1 MEHLV
6 SIAINVDDEDIK
18 AKIEDRIAKEVSDR
32 LVEKISSYMFAK
44 YGGVNNA
51 TAQIIDT
58 VVNKYKKE
66 IIETAVKDV
75 SLSIKR
81 SPKYRTVLNK
91 IEKIGT
97 ELEEYYGS

>member
-6 SIAINVDDEDIK
+6 SIAINIDDSDIQ
-18 AKIEDRIAKEVSDR
+18 AKIEDRIAKEVSDL

-44 YGGVNNA
+44 YGSVNNI
-51 TAQIIDT
+51 TAEIIDT
-58 VVNKYKKE
+58 VVSRYKQE
-66 IIETAVKDV
+66 ILDTAVKDV